1 MDLTSRCLQIRVID
15 RKQEVPH
22 DGPMCD
28 LLWSDPDGTQ
38 WIGGVPASTL
48 AHISL
53 SPDIEG
59 WGVSPRG
66 AGYLF
71 GQDVVQTFNHDND
84 IDLVARAHQ
93 LVMEGYKLMFDKQI
107 VTVWSAPNYCYR

>member
-1 MDLTSRCLQIRVID
+1 MTGRCVIYCGQIQTVRSHLRD
-15 RKQEVPH
+15 AVPVLMLKSAH
-22 DGPMCD
+22 
-28 LLWSDPDGTQ
+28 
-38 WIGGVPASTL
+38 PA
-48 AHISL
+48 
-53 SPDIEG
+53 DVEG

-93 LVMEGYKLMFDKQI
+93 LVMEGYKLMFDRQI